1 MIHRKLAAAAVA
13 AAIAGYGMS
22 GPAAA
27 EEFVGNNFLDQNH
40 PFSVYNYT
48 EWAEEVG
55 EASNGEM
62 TFKIFLGGSLIPAR
76 STLQGIRD
84 GLATVAYHAGT
95 YTPSELPIT
104 NVLADLSLVN
114 SDIYISMAAST
125 EVSFTDPDIQAEY
138 AKVGV
143 VYGGGYST
151 SPYLLLCRS
160 EIKTLDDIQGKRL
173 RMPGS
178 LWARWATD
186 MGAVPVNV
194 PSSEVFTGLERGTLD
209 CGVNPLESLQ
219 SRSWWDV
226 AKYVLDLPLGVYFS
240 GPMWGYNPEFWAE
253 RTPEQRRIL
262 FDKTAMAMVRSSIAY
277 IENTQSTEKAMGG
290 HGVTMVEPGPELVA
304 KSKAFIASDAKEL
317 AKLAEE
323 NLGVSP
329 EIANRIVD
337 SYAASVEKWT
347 KLFAGLDPLDEQA
360 HYEILKKE
368 LFDKIDVANYP
379 AK

>member
-1 MIHRKLAAAAVA
+1 MKHSRLAVA
-13 AAIAGYGMS
+13 ALAATVAGSMAT
-22 GPAAA
+22 AALA
-27 EEFVGNNFLDQNH
+27 EEFVANNFLDQNH
-40 PFSVYNYT
+40 PFSVYDYT
-48 EWAEEVG
+48 EWAKEVG
-55 EASNGEM
+55 EATNGDI
-62 TFKIFLGGSLIPAR
+62 TFKVFLGGSLIPAR

-125 EVSFTDPDIQAEY
+125 EVSFTDPDILAEY
-138 AKVGV
+138 KKVGV

-151 SPYLLLCRS
+151 SPYLLLCRTKI
-160 EIKTLDDIQGKRL
+160 ETLDDMQGKRL

-226 AKYVLDLPLGVYFS
+226 AKYVLDLPLGVYYS
-240 GPMWGYNPEFWAE
+240 GPMWGYNPEFWAG

-262 FDKTAMAMVRSSIAY
+262 FDKAAMGMVRSSIAY
-277 IENTQSTEKAMGG
+277 IKNTQSTEAAMGD
-290 HGVTMVEPGPELVA
+290 HGVEMVKPGSELVA
-304 KSKAFIASDAKEL
+304 KSQAFIASDAKALAEL
-317 AKLAEE
+317 AQK
-323 NLGVSP
+323 NLGVDP
-329 EIANRIVD
+329 AITNRVVE
-337 SYAASVEKWT
+337 SYDASVAKWT
-347 KLFAGLDPLDEQA
+347 KLFEGLDPLDEQA

-368 LFDKIDVANYP
+368 LFDKIDVASYP
-379 AK
+379 AN